1 MGAQSLS
8 HVCLFVTLW
17 TVTCQAPLSMG
28 LSWQEHWS
36 GLPFPPP
43 GDLPSPGIKSTP
55 PALQADSFLLSHR
68 GSPDIYVDRRIGR
81 QVDTQVGRDID
92 TYRNT

>member
-36 GLPFPPP
+36 GLPFPSP
-43 GDLPSPGIKSTP
+43 GDLPDPATKPVTP
-55 PALQADSFLLSHR
+55 AAPALAGGFFTTKPPGKSLR
-68 GSPDIYVDRRIGR
+68 
-81 QVDTQVGRDID
+81 
-92 TYRNT
+92 

>member
-36 GLPFPPP
+36 GLPFIHPR
-43 GDLPSPGIKSTP
+43 DLPYPRVELVS
-55 PALQADSFLLSHR
+55 PALQADSLPSEPFIYDGKLKEDLS
-68 GSPDIYVDRRIGR
+68 
-81 QVDTQVGRDID
+81 
-92 TYRNT
+92 